1 MGFHDGVVSIT
12 AMLLTLLSHGGTP
25 NTLLPGIA
33 ATFAGAV
40 SMSLGEYS
48 SVSTARDNGLEYED
62 PTRAAVSSF
71 ASFVLGATLPLL
83 IVWSGGPSQEANLLV
98 AAGIITLV
106 SAMASRSN
114 IPRTLTITTVA
125 LGASYAFGRLL

>member
-12 AMLLTLLSHGGTP
+12 AMLLALLSHGGTQ
-25 NTLLPGIA
+25 NTLIPGIA

-62 PTRAAVSSF
+62 PSRAAVSSF

-83 IVWSGGPSQEANLLV
+83 IVGSGGHVPELLT
-98 AAGIITLV
+98 AAGMITLV
-106 SAMASRSN
+106 SSIASRSN
-114 IPRTLTITTVA
+114 IPRTLIITTLA
-125 LGASYAFGRLL
+125 LGASIAFGRLL